1 MRRLSSLLVAAPLFV
16 SVVGCGDDTH
26 EHIDPPK
33 EIDQRA
39 VAPDPTHG
47 FQIKVPEK
55 VLEVGADVQTC
66 FVPDVTFD
74 HDTFLKKAD
83 AYQGS
88 MGHHVVVFGSAVPRT
103 PGEVFDC
110 SDLSIM
116 SSLLPLVTPSFP
128 LLENANER
136 ELPENMFLR
145 IPANS
150 LIVLQSHYVNYG
162 DAPIRTADIV
172 NFETLD
178 DVTGMVEASFFVASN
193 NDFTLPTGQS
203 QVTYEC
209 DVEATTDLNLIFM
222 IGHMHEQGKAF
233 KMTRRPAGA
242 ADAAAPVDDD
252 EVLYDIPSWTSDMRD
267 NAPTIRYPDAAPLVL
282 HPGDHLTVTCDYNN
296 ATGHEIEWPHEMCT
310 SFSAYYPAI
319 GDGFLL
325 CE

>member
-1 MRRLSSLLVAAPLFV
+1 MRLSAFLSLVAASLL
-16 SVVGCGDDTH
+16 VGCGDETH
-26 EHIDPPK
+26 GHVDPPG

-39 VAPDPTHG
+39 AAPDPAHG

-74 HDTFLKKAD
+74 QDVFLKKAD

-103 PGEVFDC
+103 PGDVFDC

-128 LLENANER
+128 LVDAAGNDR

-193 NDFTLPTGQS
+193 NDFTLPTGES

-209 DVEATTDLNLIFM
+209 DVAATSELNLIFM

-233 KMTRRPAGA
+233 KMTRRPGAGA
-242 ADAAAPVDDD
+242 DAIVDD

-282 HPGDHLTVTCDYNN
+282 HDGDHLTVTCDYNN
-296 ATGHEIEWPHEMCT
+296 ATDHEIEWPHEMCT